1 VLNSFVN
8 ITLLKRGGMNVTI
21 GEKLKQLRGEK
32 SLDEIA
38 AALGISKQAVSNYE
52 NDTRIPRDE
61 IKLKIARYFEKTVEE
76 IFFTE

>member
-1 VLNSFVN
+1 
-8 ITLLKRGGMNVTI
+8 MTI

-76 IFFTE
+76 IFLQNKATKRC

>member
-1 VLNSFVN
+1 
-8 ITLLKRGGMNVTI
+8 MTI

>member
-1 VLNSFVN
+1 
-8 ITLLKRGGMNVTI
+8 MNVTI